1 MDNKLGNA
9 DLVIQLNKM
18 RDLGLNLEIA
28 TCWSIDTSQS
38 GYRIKKESGRYLS
51 PFLKTVNQVINSLEL
66 MYNAIQ
72 EYQELIKKGDR

>member
-1 MDNKLGNA
+1 MDNKLGNE

-66 MYNAIQ
+66 MYN
-72 EYQELIKKGDR
+72 EIK